1 MPDILD
7 TDVVMKDVDSDNK
20 FYQELKRFIKKHEDQ
35 LKVVNVHRRMR
46 NIPKNEELMGAIKN
60 EISNYITKLWTG
72 IRTRLDKADT
82 RDLLNCIAFSEAPA
96 EGIFSVWERVISG
109 RESMT
114 LAQANAFFRI
124 SNEGPPAGSKSAYK
138 VSKKALDL
146 WPSSQ
151 DERFTTKLW
160 FPGLTEKPIR
170 KIMDS

>member
-1 MPDILD
+1 
-7 TDVVMKDVDSDNK
+7 MK
-20 FYQELKRFIKKHEDQ
+20 L
-35 LKVVNVHRRMR
+35 
-46 NIPKNEELMGAIKN
+46 
-60 EISNYITKLWTG
+60 
-72 IRTRLDKADT
+72 IRGTLTVLPSLRHPRKGY
-82 RDLLNCIAFSEAPA
+82 SQY
-96 EGIFSVWERVISG
+96 G

-114 LAQANAFFRI
+114 LAHANALLRV
-124 SNEGPPAGSKSAYK
+124 SKEGPPAGSKSAYK